1 MREIGST
8 DRNREKVHIITKMGI
23 SILEIGLKIRKMD
36 EEFLSIQVV
45 QFMMESGS
53 TIRHAIKVR
62 LFILAKINMKEIS

>member
-1 MREIGST
+1 
-8 DRNREKVHIITKMGI
+8 
-23 SILEIGLKIRKMD
+23 MD

-45 QFMMESGS
+45 QFMMESGL

>member
-1 MREIGST
+1 M
-8 DRNREKVHIITKMGI
+8 EKVHTIIRTEINTLVSGLRIKRTVMEYFNMKM
-23 SILEIGLKIRKMD
+23 E
-36 EEFLSIQVV
+36 

>member
-1 MREIGST
+1 
-8 DRNREKVHIITKMGI
+8 
-23 SILEIGLKIRKMD
+23 MD

-53 TIRHAIKVR
+53 TIRHAIKAR